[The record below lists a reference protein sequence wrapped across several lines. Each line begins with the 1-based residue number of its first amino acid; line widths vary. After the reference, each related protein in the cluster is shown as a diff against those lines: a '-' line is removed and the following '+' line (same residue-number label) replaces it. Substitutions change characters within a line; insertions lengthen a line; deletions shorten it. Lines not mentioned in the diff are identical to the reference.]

1 MSVTYTGDFVD
12 GDIESEPLVAT
23 VAAFPKRAQPP
34 NPLPKL
40 QLAAIFAVKIIIPI
54 SSTQVVPYL
63 NVMCEK
69 LAASEGA
76 NTGYYSGIM
85 VRSE

>member
-1 MSVTYTGDFVD
+1 MSATYGTDFVD
-12 GDIESEPLVAT
+12 GDIENEPLVAT
-23 VAAFPKRAQPP
+23 ASSPKRAPPP

-54 SSTQVVPYL
+54 SSTQVLPYL
-63 NVMCEK
+63 NVMVEE

-76 NTGYYSGIM
+76 NTGYYSGLM
-85 VRSE
+85 VC